1 MAGSK
6 SNALRN
12 SQADSLVANLDSIEL
27 KDSGG
32 TTIAEGSGI
41 SWDAASSGSV
51 SPSSDVTLT
60 GNANAGSGTDATA
73 ARQYDSGASG
83 EEISSLNVTQTGGG
97 GDIELDNTN
106 ISDGQTVTIPASN
119 FDITEPSS
127 TA

>member
-1 MAGSK
+1 MAGTK

-27 KDSGG
+27 KDSSG

-51 SPSSDVTLT
+51 SPSSDITLT
-60 GNANAGSGTDATA
+60 GNSNAGGGTDATD
-73 ARQYDSGASG
+73 ARIYDSGASG
-83 EEISSLNVTQTGGG
+83 EEINSLNVTGTGGG
-97 GDIELDNTN
+97 GDVELDNT
-106 ISDGQTVTIPASN
+106 SVADGQTVTLPQGNVS
-119 FDITEPSS
+119 ITEPSS

>member
-27 KDSGG
+27 KDSSG

-51 SPSSDVTLT
+51 SPSSDVTIT
-60 GNANAGSGTDATA
+60 GNSNAGSGTDAA
-73 ARQYDSGASG
+73 NARQYDSGASG
-83 EEISSLNVTQTGGG
+83 EEINNLDVTQTGGG

-106 ISDGQTVTIPASN
+106 ISDGQTVTIPAGN

>member
-51 SPSSDVTLT
+51 SPSADITLT
-60 GNANAGSGTDATA
+60 GNSNAGGGTS
-73 ARQYDSGASG
+73 RPPMPMGLSPPYRP
-83 EEISSLNVTQTGGG
+83 L
-97 GDIELDNTN
+97 
-106 ISDGQTVTIPASN
+106 P
-119 FDITEPSS
+119 
-127 TA
+127 